1 MSDNRDQSSQGAEP
15 GDPWAPPERKV
26 PLEKPGGS
34 ERPVHDQPTVTS
46 MPVGGV
52 EPVDAVPDGSGPGSG
67 PGSGSGSGSGP
78 GPVGGAGW
86 GGAVPPPPTAP
97 GGPGQAVPGGYG
109 YPAYPGYPGYGY
121 GHPGWTGMGAPLNGF
136 GTTAL
141 VLGIVSVVLF
151 CLWGLG
157 IVLGILALVFGFLGR
172 GRAKRGQATNGGQAL
187 AGIIL
192 GAVGIVV
199 SGVFLGL
206 MIWAIANDEG
216 SEDSSGYDDPFATS
230 LVLGEV
236 GPTPPLP

>member
-1 MSDNRDQSSQGAEP
+1 MSDNRDQPSQGAEP

-26 PLEKPGGS
+26 PLEKPGVTGQPGQPVP
-34 ERPVHDQPTVTS
+34 PVHDQPTVTS
-46 MPVGGV
+46 MPAAG
-52 EPVDAVPDGSGPGSG
+52 ESGPSDAAG
-67 PGSGSGSGSGP
+67 PGPGSGP
-78 GPVGGAGW
+78 GPVGGPGW
-86 GGAVPPPPTAP
+86 GGPVPPPPTAP
-97 GGPGQAVPGGYG
+97 GGPGQAVPGSYG

-157 IVLGILALVFGFLGR
+157 IILGILALIFGFLGR

-206 MIWAIANDEG
+206 MIWAVTNDEDG
-216 SEDSSGYDDPFATS
+216 DDSSRYDDPFATS
-230 LVLGEV
+230 LVIG
-236 GPTPPLP
+236 GAHPTPPLP